1 MNNFQGI
8 PDLSATASSRRPV
21 SPCIGVCEIDTA
33 SGFCRGCARSSD
45 EIAIWSRAPDDLL
58 RKITAVL
65 PARRAQLGIK
75 IARLDWDEEEIGRF
89 MRDTLR
95 PGKGRWVFGIDG
107 AFGEFAIGAG
117 EQPEVKNALTVATHA
132 GAVRLRL
139 PEKLR
144 AFAWEEG
151 EAIVMALPR
160 GRLQPPAGVT
170 LAAAG
175 PDQGA
180 IREGDRDA
188 LAFELGFGS
197 PVARFFIRTNDPA
210 LQRRLQ
216 VLEGKP
222 WQQALAEAGS
232 EIREGSADR
241 IILTSIGRMEIYSP
255 SATSDHR
262 AQESARTQLSPEAI
276 AGGQEMPAE
285 IELPKA
291 YAPCA
296 IFYPAR

>member
-1 MNNFQGI
+1 MNNPQGI
-8 PDLSATASSRRPV
+8 SDLSPSASSRRPV
-21 SPCIGVCEIDTA
+21 SPCTGVCEIDSD
-33 SGFCRGCARSSD
+33 SGFCRGCARTSD

-65 PARRAQLGIK
+65 PARRAHLGIR
-75 IARLDWDEEEIGRF
+75 IARLDWDEEEIARF

-117 EQPEVKNALTVATHA
+117 EQPEVKNALTVATQA
-132 GAVRLRL
+132 GAMRLRL

-144 AFAWEEG
+144 AFAFEEG
-151 EAIVMALPR
+151 KAIVMALPR

-170 LAAAG
+170 LNAAG

-197 PVARFFIRTNDPA
+197 PVARVFLRTKDQA
-210 LQRRLQ
+210 LQKRLQ
-216 VLEGKP
+216 ELEGEP
-222 WQQALAEAGS
+222 WQRVLAEAGQ

-241 IILTSIGRMEIYSP
+241 IILTTVGRMEVYARST
-255 SATSDHR
+255 ASDIR
-262 AQESARTQLSPEAI
+262 QPQGPRTELQAEAI
-276 AGGQEMPAE
+276 AGGREMPGE

>member
-1 MNNFQGI
+1 MTNPQGI
-8 PDLSATASSRRPV
+8 SEISASPSSRRPV
-21 SPCIGVCEIDTA
+21 SPCTGVCEIDA
-33 SGFCRGCARSSD
+33 GSGFCRGCARTSD

-65 PARRAQLGIK
+65 PGRRVQLGIK
-75 IARLDWDEEEIGRF
+75 IARLDWDDEEIARF

-95 PGKGRWVFGIDG
+95 PGKGSWVFGIDG
-107 AFGEFAIGAG
+107 ASGEFAVGAG
-117 EQPEVKNALTVATHA
+117 EQPEVKNALTVATHS
-132 GAVRLRL
+132 GAMRLRL

-144 AFAWEEG
+144 AFAFEEG
-151 EAIVMALPR
+151 KAIVLALPR
-160 GRLQPPAGVT
+160 GRLQPPADVT
-170 LAAAG
+170 LKAAG

-188 LAFELGFGS
+188 LAFELGLGS
-197 PVARFFIRTNDPA
+197 PIARIFLRTKDQA
-210 LQRRLQ
+210 LQNRLQ
-216 VLEGKP
+216 ELEGRP
-222 WQQALAEAGS
+222 WQQVLAEAGH

-241 IILTSIGRMEIYSP
+241 VILTSVGRMEVYSR
-255 SATSDHR
+255 SATPG
-262 AQESARTQLSPEAI
+262 AGGPESALPELQAEAI
-276 AGGQEMPAE
+276 AGGREMPGE